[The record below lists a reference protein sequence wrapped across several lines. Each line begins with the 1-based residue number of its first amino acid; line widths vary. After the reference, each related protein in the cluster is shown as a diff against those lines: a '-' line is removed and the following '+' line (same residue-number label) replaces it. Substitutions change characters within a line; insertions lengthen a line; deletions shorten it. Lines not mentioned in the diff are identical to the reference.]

1 MTGTPRQPAGTDSTD
16 RPDDPDTA
24 GVAVDETVA
33 EADVREDAA
42 DSADDTALA
51 EAGLPAEGEPAPGP
65 ARASLA
71 SRLYN
76 GEAGLDVVGRR
87 KFWYRVTAVV
97 VLLCLLAMV
106 VRGFQFG
113 IDFAGGNSI
122 RVPATASQL
131 TEISDAAKSAGADV
145 ASAQV
150 VGGNSVLLRT
160 AELDND
166 TEAAVVAAVAQAA
179 GVDPAEVS
187 PQSVSADWGRDVTDQ
202 ALVALVVFLVAVMLF
217 LAVRFQPKM
226 AVAAIV
232 ALLHDLL
239 VTAGVYALIGFEV
252 SPSTVV
258 GLLTI
263 LGFSL
268 YDTVVVFDKVD
279 ENTKDLTKSARMT
292 YGEAANLAV
301 NQTLMR
307 SINTSVI
314 ALLPVA
320 GLLFVGAGL
329 LGVGTLKD
337 LALVLFIGLAA
348 GAYSSIFLATP
359 VLVSL
364 KEREP
369 EQQALRKRVLAR
381 RSAEARQG
389 GVRTAAPVASA
400 RRARGAGSRSG
411 GGATAVAV
419 AERPAALPERPTAH
433 VPVESPD
440 SVGPAPRPSGAR
452 TTTPRPGQR
461 PQRADQRGPGKKRR

>member
-1 MTGTPRQPAGTDSTD
+1 MTGTPRQPATDSVD
-16 RPDDPDTA
+16 E
-24 GVAVDETVA
+24 VVVDETVR
-33 EADVREDAA
+33 DDAA
-42 DSADDTALA
+42 ASADDGHLA
-51 EAGLPAEGEPAPGP
+51 EAGLPAEGEPAPAA
-65 ARASLA
+65 ARTSLA
-71 SRLYN
+71 HRLYN

-97 VLLCLLAMV
+97 MLVCIASMV
-106 VRGFQFG
+106 FRGFNFG
-113 IDFAGGNSI
+113 IDFAGGSSI
-122 RVPATASQL
+122 RVPASSSQL
-131 TEISDAAKSAGADV
+131 TEIQHAAENAGAQV

-160 AELDND
+160 SALDNN
-166 TEAAVVAAVAQAA
+166 TESAVVNAVAKAA
-179 GVDPAEVS
+179 GVDPTQVS

-202 ALVALVVFLVAVMLF
+202 ALIALVVFLVAVMLF

-226 AVAAIV
+226 AAAAIV
-232 ALLHDLL
+232 ALVHDLL
-239 VTAGVYALIGFEV
+239 LTAGVYSIIGFEV
-252 SPSTVV
+252 SPSTVI

-279 ENTKDLTKSARMT
+279 ENTKHLAKSARMT

-337 LALVLFIGLAA
+337 LALVLFVGLAA
-348 GAYSSIFLATP
+348 GTYSSIFLATP

-381 RSAEARQG
+381 RAAEARQSAAAR
-389 GVRTAAPVASA
+389 VNAPVASA
-400 RRARGAGSRSG
+400 RRARGAGATAGS
-411 GGATAVAV
+411 TAVAV
-419 AERPAALPERPTAH
+419 AERPADLPQRPDVH
-433 VPVESPD
+433 VPIESPD
-440 SVGPAPRPSGAR
+440 SVRPSRPAVGG

-461 PQRADQRGPGKKRR
+461 PQRPGGRGPGKKRR